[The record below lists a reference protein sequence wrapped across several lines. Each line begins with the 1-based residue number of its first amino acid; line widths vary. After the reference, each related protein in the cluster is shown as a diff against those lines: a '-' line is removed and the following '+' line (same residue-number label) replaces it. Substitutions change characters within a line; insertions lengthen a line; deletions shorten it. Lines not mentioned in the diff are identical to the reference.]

1 MGTYNAPD
9 ELQGF
14 IDYLED
20 YSQYYATDQLL
31 ILFGSDFEYEDA
43 FVNYENID
51 RMIKYFNENES
62 DRYIFKYSTPS
73 EYFDA
78 INKIEDHE
86 WPTKFQDNMPLVEPA
101 DSAWTGFFSSR
112 PNSKSQVRMGSHQLH
127 AFDQLASQSMLDQ
140 NLSEEDATKYLEAT
154 QFLKEQMGVLQHHDA
169 IAGTAKQAVA
179 DDYRI
184 RIAKGV
190 EITGESYADIIDQ
203 RVKAFSGYTT
213 QNSSYQMC
221 HTTNGTFVDCPIS
234 DFDVT
239 EGKETF
245 IAVHNPSS
253 IPMKTAKVSLP
264 SGNFVA

>member
-1 MGTYNAPD
+1 
-9 ELQGF
+9 
-14 IDYLED
+14 
-20 YSQYYATDQLL
+20 
-31 ILFGSDFEYEDA
+31 
-43 FVNYENID
+43 
-51 RMIKYFNENES
+51 
-62 DRYIFKYSTPS
+62 
-73 EYFDA
+73 
-78 INKIEDHE
+78 
-86 WPTKFQDNMPLVEPA
+86 
-101 DSAWTGFFSSR
+101 
-112 PNSKSQVRMGSHQLH
+112 
-127 AFDQLASQSMLDQ
+127 MLDQ

-154 QFLKEQMGVLQHHDA
+154 QYLKEQMGVLQHHDA